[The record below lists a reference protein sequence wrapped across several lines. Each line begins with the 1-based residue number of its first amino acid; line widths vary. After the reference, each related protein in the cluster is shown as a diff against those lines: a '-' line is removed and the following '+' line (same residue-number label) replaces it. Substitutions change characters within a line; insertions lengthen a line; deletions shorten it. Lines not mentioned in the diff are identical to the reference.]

1 MYISVL
7 GLTFLKNNIRN
18 YIFTLK
24 ESINWTEVDNVMQ
37 GQVTADIAALNQ
49 FWITQERQ
57 KS

>member
-37 GQVTADIAALNQ
+37 GQATADIAALNQ
-49 FWITQERQ
+49 FWIIQERQ

>member
-24 ESINWTEVDNVMQ
+24 ESINWTEVDNVGQ
-37 GQVTADIAALNQ
+37 GQATADIAALNQ